1 MALMKRALDGG
12 SYTTPKA
19 PVAAPPPVAAAPPP
33 VAAAPPPP
41 PPPQSLADYD
51 TYMAQQQAAFV
62 PQFLRTAGGG
72 SGDMPEPYYDIYSQY
87 DPYAASTGYMQ
98 KLYSELGVTP
108 ELAGMYDKIYNYA
121 GARESLARDIGFTGR
136 QSIAGRPTGAVIN
149 ESGGTST
156 AETATLSPEYA
167 RALTGYTF
175 QPSIQGNDPAVDVF
189 KPNGEKVGQYRIGD
203 SPGSMM
209 QFMSVAIPALV
220 TGGFGAALAPLALA
234 GLGTAATPL
243 ATGIASGS
251 IGSGLNT
258 AVQGGGIEDIL
269 QSAVTGGLGAGVS
282 NYINTDLIKG
292 LNSVLPEVGGLPFT
306 QGVGTGIGNAFDAIG
321 LPEDVG
327 IYASGLVPNV
337 VQGAARGAITG
348 DIGGG
353 IASGV
358 LGQIV
363 NDISPQLN
371 LTPAQGRALAT
382 WAMDGDE
389 AKLVMSLGSGLA
401 KQAIG
406 AVGAIEAKGDTFP
419 GYDDL
424 NYGDYGGAYSGL
436 GDLPVEQQT
445 VITGA
450 NQFPGYDDLN
460 YGDYG
465 GVYSGLGD
473 LPVEQQTVITGQKPP
488 WEEDFTSGGYSSDI
502 NYGGNK
508 STDVSTNPDGSQT
521 ITIVGRGPVTLPAD
535 DELNLPPYDY
545 SIPELQPLEPPK
557 IEVEQPTA
565 PPLPI
570 PGSTTSTPTDTGLDL
585 SALLNLLGGSGQQP
599 VLSQAL
605 AQMPGSYVNKMSQF
619 LQAYEPESA
628 PDQQTQLAELF
639 AALGYE
645 G

>member
-1 MALMKRALDGG
+1 MALMNRGYNDPDYFAN
-12 SYTTPKA
+12 SFRPTVKA
-19 PVAAPPPVAAAPPP
+19 PVVAAPVAPAPSPPP

-41 PPPQSLADYD
+41 QSLTDYD

-72 SGDMPEPYYDIYSQY
+72 GGDMPEPYYDIYSQY

-98 KLYSELGVTP
+98 KLYSELGVAP

-149 ESGGTST
+149 ESGDTST

-175 QPSIQGNDPAVDVF
+175 QPTIQGNDPAVDVF

-209 QFMSVAIPALV
+209 KFMGAVIPALV
-220 TGGFGAALAPLALA
+220 TGGFGAALAPLALS
-234 GLGTAATPL
+234 GLGIGASPL
-243 ATGIASGS
+243 TSGIASKA

-258 AVQGGGIEDIL
+258 AVQGGGIEDVL
-269 QSAVTGGLGAGVS
+269 KSAALSGATAGAS
-282 NYINTDLIKG
+282 NYINTDLVKG
-292 LNSVLPEVGGLPFT
+292 LNSALPKIDGSPFFSGVGNSISDTLVAAGLP
-306 QGVGTGIGNAFDAIG
+306 GSAG
-321 LPEDVG
+321 E
-327 IYASGLVPNV
+327 YASKLVPNV

-363 NDISPQLN
+363 NDVSPQLN
-371 LTPAQGRALAT
+371 LTPAQGRSLAT
-382 WAMDGDE
+382 YLMDGDE

-406 AVGAIEAKGDTFP
+406 AVGAIETKGDTFP
-419 GYDDL
+419 GYDDINYGDYGGANDYGMFGDL
-424 NYGDYGGAYSGL
+424 PVEQQTVITGVNQFPGYDDILYGDYGGAYSGL
-436 GDLPVEQQT
+436 GDLPANQQV
-445 VITGA
+445 VITGGKTSPPA
-450 NQFPGYDDLN
+450 DDALASLPGY
-460 YGDYG
+460 G
-465 GVYSGLGD
+465 GD
-473 LPVEQQTVITGQKPP
+473 LPPITLPALPQVIITGQKP
-488 WEEDFTSGGYSSDI
+488 
-502 NYGGNK
+502 
-508 STDVSTNPDGSQT
+508 
-521 ITIVGRGPVTLPAD
+521 LPAD

-605 AQMPGSYVNKMSQF
+605 AQMPGFDVNKMSQF